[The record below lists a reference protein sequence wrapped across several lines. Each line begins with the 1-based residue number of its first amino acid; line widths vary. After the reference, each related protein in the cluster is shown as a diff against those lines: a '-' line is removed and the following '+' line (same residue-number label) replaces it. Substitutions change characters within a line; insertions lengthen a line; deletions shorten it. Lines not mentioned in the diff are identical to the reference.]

1 MIDPSDLCEA
11 IWDELRMASLLG
23 DGAERCRG
31 VKGGRRLFVC
41 HNAEVKGGRML
52 NMQMR
57 GERRRGQGGHHS
69 MSH

>member
-1 MIDPSDLCEA
+1 
-11 IWDELRMASLLG
+11 MASLLG
-23 DGAERCRG
+23 DGAEQGGGG
-31 VKGGRRLFVC
+31 VKALRVADVSLCVG

-57 GERRRGQGGHHS
+57 RERRRGQGGHHS

>member
-1 MIDPSDLCEA
+1 MADVPLCV
-11 IWDELRMASLLG
+11 G
-23 DGAERCRG
+23 
-31 VKGGRRLFVC
+31 

-57 GERRRGQGGHHS
+57 RERRRGQGGHHS